1 MTAAAAS
8 LAAPVSN
15 PDLFWHLSAARRA
28 VETGALPTADWLSF
42 TMRGV
47 PWVDFEWLQ
56 GLAWFAVHSAAGM
69 AGLWA
74 LKAAV
79 LGAAAAALWRLARRC
94 GLAAAPAAALSL
106 AWTLSLGKANDLR
119 PENASLLLFVL
130 LLSFLQ
136 SRRGATGTP
145 ASGREAAGAAA
156 FFALWACLHPGWAY
170 GLVLL
175 AAYAAE
181 EALRTRRAR
190 PLLLPAA
197 AAAAVCLAVG
207 REGLGVLVR
216 HAMDLGTVSRFL
228 NEWKAADPSDWRQ
241 WPFFGLAAAALAAGW
256 SRRRSDPGLGAAAL
270 FFLASAARHERTVPY
285 FTAAAAV
292 LIALAAAELPA
303 PRRRAGLAAA
313 LVLCAAF
320 WAAAVPPAL
329 RAGAYFNPGFVPVR
343 LAAFLAS
350 EKSELGALRMYNTW
364 HWGGYLGWKIPGAQI
379 FQDGRYIF
387 HPLLEEK
394 GRALESPEAFARFL
408 SGRGVDLVVLER
420 GNWVRDMPVRGKGG
434 TVMVSRPFYIDY
446 LPEPEWLMAYWDP
459 QGYAF
464 VRRSAVP
471 PEWAE
476 RRAYTAFR
484 LDDMAAAEV
493 RLGSGDLSLERL
505 EAESRRYEADM
516 ALPGPGNPGS
526 IARPML
532 ESITKS
538 VQSPKHR

>member
-1 MTAAAAS
+1 MAS
-8 LAAPVSN
+8 PVSN

-28 VETGALPTADWLSF
+28 VEGGALPTADWLSF
-42 TMRGV
+42 TMQGA

-56 GLAWFAVHSAAGM
+56 GLLWYAVHGSAGM

-94 GLAAAPAAALSL
+94 GLAASEAAALSL
-106 AWTLSLGKANDLR
+106 AWTLSLGTANDLR

-136 SRRGATGTP
+136 GRRGPERPA

-175 AAYAAE
+175 CAYAAE

-197 AAAAVCLAVG
+197 AAAAVCLVVG
-207 REGLGVLVR
+207 RAGLGVLVR
-216 HAMDLGTVSRFL
+216 HALDLGTVSRFL

-241 WPFFGLAAAALAAGW
+241 WPFFALAAAALAAGW
-256 SRRRSDPGLGAAAL
+256 SRRSREPALGAAAL
-270 FFLASAARHERTVPY
+270 FFFASAARHGRTVPY
-285 FTAAAAV
+285 FTAAAALLV
-292 LIALAAAELPA
+292 ALAAAELPA
-303 PRRRAGLAAA
+303 PRRRAGLAAVLA
-313 LVLCAAF
+313 LCAAF

-329 RAGAYFNPGFVPVR
+329 RAGAFFDARFVPVR
-343 LAAFLAS
+343 LAAFLAA
-350 EKSELGALRMYNTW
+350 EEVELGALRMYNTW
-364 HWGGYLGWKIPGAQI
+364 HWGGYLGWSNPGAQV

-394 GRALESPEAFARFL
+394 GRALKSPEAFAQFL
-408 SGRGVDLVVLER
+408 SGYHIDLVVLER
-420 GNWVRDMPVRGKGG
+420 GNWVRDMPVRGKDG
-434 TVMVSRPFYIDY
+434 TVMVSRPFYVDY

-471 PEWAE
+471 ALWAE
-476 RRAYTAFR
+476 RHAYTAFR

-493 RLGSGDLSLERL
+493 RLKSGSLSLAGL
-505 EAESRRYEADM
+505 EAEADRFQSDM
-516 ALPGPGNPGS
+516 SLPGPGDPAVA
-526 IARPML
+526 ARPWL
-532 ESITKS
+532 ESLRKS
-538 VQSPKHR
+538 VQAPKHR